1 MEVDLE
7 NFLIARAVAQDK
19 INHMKTDKRHTP
31 NRVTLL
37 ERIREKIGN
46 RKMLKTDCHTP
57 SESHGL
63 SRKCNKSGEKVV
75 RKIEIGWLHYSKP
88 HYTQVRTRHGG
99 GTRHTTVPKETTVEQ
114 VLETG
119 KRLFFPNGSSTKGPQ
134 HIFDFEVRD
143 FKRNYIPLEETVGKL
158 YESTKLK
165 LLRFYICSKDKF
177 SVEDEIDS
185 STEDL
190 EDLSTGSREQQ
201 PNAPAHASPDSSVQS
216 IAAISGPTEGFRR
229 ASIQSRELLPTAPA
243 HVSPDSVQAST
254 ASYGATEG
262 FRRASIRRIN
272 VVEDVLSVFMDSSII
287 SLFLKMDF
295 VNENAVADSGVSR
308 EVYTAFWEMFL

>member
-1 MEVDLE
+1 MTDEQL
-7 NFLIARAVAQDK
+7 ARYIPTYGDRLAVVSFCHQQ
-19 INHMKTDKRHTP
+19 RHTP

-37 ERIREKIGN
+37 ERIREKIGD

-57 SESHGL
+57 SESHGF

-119 KRLFFPNGSSTKGPQ
+119 KQLFFPNGSSTKGPQ

-143 FKRNYIPLEETVGKL
+143 FKRNCIPLEETVGKL

-177 SVEDEIDS
+177 SVEDESDS

-190 EDLSTGSREQQ
+190 EDLSTGVCYFYSFLFPWTVYGDHKQWGYGSNKTEFPFSRCIL
-201 PNAPAHASPDSSVQS
+201 V
-216 IAAISGPTEGFRR
+216 F
-229 ASIQSRELLPTAPA
+229 
-243 HVSPDSVQAST
+243 V
-254 ASYGATEG
+254 
-262 FRRASIRRIN
+262 RIDLVNN
-272 VVEDVLSVFMDSSII
+272 V
-287 SLFLKMDF
+287 
-295 VNENAVADSGVSR
+295 
-308 EVYTAFWEMFL
+308 

>member
-19 INHMKTDKRHTP
+19 INHMKTDKQRHTP

-37 ERIREKIGN
+37 ERIREKMGD
-46 RKMLKTDCHTP
+46 RKMLKTNCHTP

-119 KRLFFPNGSSTKGPQ
+119 KQLFFPNGSSTKGPQ
-134 HIFDFEVRD
+134 HIFDFE
-143 FKRNYIPLEETVGKL
+143 
-158 YESTKLK
+158 
-165 LLRFYICSKDKF
+165 DKF
-177 SVEDEIDS
+177 SVEDESDS

-190 EDLSTGSREQQ
+190 EDLSTGNLNAIVSDPATSDSSTNIPSDRQEEADFIINVDDTASEQSSDLDITDIEDTSPRRVKDSNAVSESDTVEWCSDYEAASEDEVTVQIRCSNVLQSREQQ

-229 ASIQSRELLPTAPA
+229 ASIQ
-243 HVSPDSVQAST
+243 
-254 ASYGATEG
+254 
-262 FRRASIRRIN
+262 
-272 VVEDVLSVFMDSSII
+272 VL
-287 SLFLKMDF
+287 
-295 VNENAVADSGVSR
+295 
-308 EVYTAFWEMFL
+308 